1 MPFPTSPHVT
11 CVATTLLNH
20 SVAEYRCVALTI
32 INAATAVLITQDPES
47 ASSAYQCWVGT
58 ATYCCTRCVC
68 VCVFVCVCQRLDVCS
83 LLHISSFCPDVCLSA
98 WPRYFSNSVY
108 ILLSYAGYGFTVSFN
123 DFVRYFRLIMGY

>member
-68 VCVFVCVCQRLDVCS
+68 VCVCVCVSALGC
-83 LLHISSFCPDVCLSA
+83 LLTSTYLQ
-98 WPRYFSNSVY
+98 
-108 ILLSYAGYGFTVSFN
+108 LLSRRLSVGMATLFLEQCLYTVVLCWTWVYCF
-123 DFVRYFRLIMGY
+123 F